1 VFEEDYT
8 QKWKCAEDGYMT
20 RTPVLALTKDFS
32 LQARG
37 SVQKLVKSVPPVNE
51 GFTVGEVGDLPQ
63 SVIHGTN
70 GDSEVLDE
78 KGNQV
83 KPGRNK
89 GKGKQNQSIKPTDD
103 QERGEDDYQECHS
116 EHVGHKV
123 EAEGDGSNPAFET
136 IVSQP
141 QAKGD
146 NSQASLST
154 PPKGSPYFCS
164 SDSIEGNLSP
174 FNDDDDTSLKPT
186 TTIKAMMHFPLA
198 ADCSLPGFMA
208 GVFVK

>member
-1 VFEEDYT
+1 
-8 QKWKCAEDGYMT
+8 MT

-32 LQARG
+32 GSLQVRG
-37 SVQKLVKSVPPVNE
+37 SVQKLVKSVPPANE

-78 KGNQV
+78 KGNHPVLVV
-83 KPGRNK
+83 KAKRNK
-89 GKGKQNQSIKPTDD
+89 GKGKQTQSIKPTDD

-116 EHVGHKV
+116 EHEGHKV
-123 EAEGDGSNPAFET
+123 EAEGDGNFELAIILGVGGNPAFET
-136 IVSQP
+136 IMSQP

-146 NSQASLST
+146 NSQASPST
-154 PPKGSPYFCS
+154 PPKGSPHFCS
-164 SDSIEGNLSP
+164 SGSTEGHLSP
-174 FNDDDDTSLKPT
+174 FNDDDPSLKST
-186 TTIKAMMHFPLA
+186 TTIKATMHFPLA
-198 ADCSLPGFMA
+198 ADCGLPGFMA